1 MKSFLNAWKNAF
13 GYKGHKKKYGVCLG
27 AILLTML
34 CTGCKFN
41 AEENVAPCVY
51 GPPEDVIVD
60 EVSEEYDPSNNLNAD
75 VYGPPE
81 WFDEDED
88 PASEDDTKVDLN
100 DEEPEYNPEENVEV
114 CVYGPPEDM

>member
-13 GYKGHKKKYGVCLG
+13 GFKGHKKKYGVCLG
-27 AILLTML
+27 AVLLTML

-41 AEENVAPCVY
+41 SEENVPVAVY
-51 GPPEDVIVD
+51 GPPEDIVD
-60 EVSEEYDPSNNLNAD
+60 DYDPSENLNVD

-81 WFDEDED
+81 DLFDEEESEED
-88 PASEDDTKVDLN
+88 SRK
-100 DEEPEYNPEENVEV
+100 NPEEEIIPDFHPEENMDV